1 MNKISRA
8 PSMKCHCFV
17 ISDVV
22 WSQKLELNS
31 LKMEI
36 LFEWHS
42 RWYNNFKFIN
52 VFLYFFSTIILIRM
66 DLFVIFA
73 NSMSTISPSVQ
84 YNKTEDYDKNIRPSK
99 SKVNFQIEVQQVS
112 FSLSIYNINSS
123 CFPFISLVFNLDG
136 FVSFTTVKWY
146 FRLFFLHS
154 FPFSINKFS
163 PSNQHIFYCIFQKSK
178 RKQIIFFFTFTLR
191 LLLRLLR
198 KNKKLFL
205 IKNIADVLAFFLLC
219 CGDSILG
226 NSFTSRISRALTSCM
241 RGNSRAKY
249 YRKNQ
254 QAGYIIINIYFSKLS
269 IIVYRRT

>member
-1 MNKISRA
+1 
-8 PSMKCHCFV
+8 
-17 ISDVV
+17 
-22 WSQKLELNS
+22 
-31 LKMEI
+31 
-36 LFEWHS
+36 
-42 RWYNNFKFIN
+42 
-52 VFLYFFSTIILIRM
+52 M

-112 FSLSIYNINSS
+112 LSFSIYNINSS

-163 PSNQHIFYCIFQKSK
+163 PSNQQHIFYCIFQKSK

-205 IKNIADVLAFFLLC
+205 IKNIADVLAFFC
-219 CGDSILG
+219 CVVEIL
-226 NSFTSRISRALTSCM
+226 F
-241 RGNSRAKY
+241 
-249 YRKNQ
+249 
-254 QAGYIIINIYFSKLS
+254 
-269 IIVYRRT
+269 